1 MALSP
6 TAAAGRD
13 VQTAGGSAHSLDVF
27 GTNMHYKKLFC
38 RLLPALL
45 VAASCSTSASESL
58 PPQDDPLLSEED
70 FLSELPA
77 VLTATRLSQPARE
90 APAATTIIDRD
101 LIRAS
106 GAREIADLF
115 RLVPGFVV
123 SHDNG
128 YTPIVTY
135 HGLSNEQAR
144 RMQVLVDGRS
154 VYSVVFGG
162 TKWTDLPLAIDDI
175 ERIEVIRGPNA
186 ATYGANA
193 FLSTINI
200 ITRHSSETNGVFA
213 RVNVGNTDIHDGYLR
228 YGDTLDEL
236 SYRLT
241 LGYNHDT
248 GFPDRYDSHQVRMA
262 NFRSDY
268 QPSTSNTMEFQLG
281 FNNGEMG
288 VDSKILNAADEKNN
302 KNYFAQIRW
311 QHDLSTDEN
320 FSLQFYYI
328 GEDTAQIYDVNI
340 PVLGRVVANDSYKA
354 NRLDLE
360 AQHIKQLPRDA
371 RIVWGGGI
379 RRDSATAPG
388 YFGTEAM
395 FYNNLYRIFG
405 NLEWHLT
412 QKLLLNAGAM
422 WEKTD
427 LSGTDLAPR
436 LGLNYLFNPVHS
448 IRLTISHGT
457 RSPTL
462 AESKS
467 NFRVPVYGSTLP
479 NLPSQPADFVST
491 MWKGNENLE
500 PETITSY
507 ELGYMASLPRQGF
520 TLDIKVYQE
529 ELGGLIYM
537 DENKV
542 SDPTDYYDGSYQV
555 SGNFGD
561 ATING
566 AETTVNYQ
574 PLKDTRFVLSHS
586 YTEIKSTLPKLLPD
600 QGNQTVPEQIFSFL
614 AMQKFLGRVNGSL
627 AYYYV
632 SESDGLGS
640 GKPIPAI
647 RRLDLRLGLAFRGR
661 KMRGEIAAIVQNA
674 LHDNDYIDWRNDNI
688 FERRQYISLDV
699 QFN

>member
-1 MALSP
+1 MY
-6 TAAAGRD
+6 
-13 VQTAGGSAHSLDVF
+13 
-27 GTNMHYKKLFC
+27 YKQLFY

-45 VAASCSTSASESL
+45 VATSCGAAAGESQAPQEDPRLSE
-58 PPQDDPLLSEED
+58 EED
-70 FLSELPA
+70 FLNELPV

-90 APAATTIIDRD
+90 APVATTIIDRE
-101 LIRAS
+101 LIKAS

-162 TKWTDLPLAIDDI
+162 TKWADLPLAIDDI

-186 ATYGANA
+186 ASYGANA

-200 ITRHSSETNGVFA
+200 ITRHSSETKGIFA
-213 RVNVGNTDIHDGYLR
+213 RVNVGNTDIRDGYLR
-228 YGDTLDEL
+228 YGDSRGDLG
-236 SYRLT
+236 YRVT
-241 LGYNHDT
+241 LGYKHDT
-248 GFPDRYDSHQVRMA
+248 GFADRTDSHQVRMV

-268 QPSTSNTMEFQLG
+268 QLTTTDAMEFQLG

-288 VDSKILNAADEKNN
+288 VDSKTLNASDEKDD
-302 KNYFAQIRW
+302 KNHFAQVRW
-311 QHDLSTDEN
+311 QHDLSMDEN

-328 GEDTAQIYDVNI
+328 EEETAQVYDVVI
-340 PVLGRVVANDSYKA
+340 PVLGRVVANNSYKA

-360 AQHIKQLPRDA
+360 AQHTRQLSENA

-388 YFGTEAM
+388 YFGTEEM
-395 FYNNLYRIFG
+395 IFKDLYYINNLYRIFG

-412 QKLLLNAGAM
+412 RKLLLNAGAM

-427 LSGTDLAPR
+427 LAGSDFAPR
-436 LGLNYLFNPVHS
+436 IGLNYLFNPVHS
-448 IRLTISHGT
+448 IRLTASHGT

-467 NFRVPVYGSTLP
+467 NFRVPVYDSYLPTLPTTPSNFISTL
-479 NLPSQPADFVST
+479 
-491 MWKGNENLE
+491 WRGNEDLE

-507 ELGYMASLPRQGF
+507 ELGYMASLPKHGF
-520 TLDIKVYQE
+520 TLDIKIYRE
-529 ELGGLIYM
+529 ELKGLIYM
-537 DENKV
+537 DENRIY
-542 SDPTDYYDGSYQV
+542 DPTDYFDFRYEV
-555 SGNFGD
+555 SENLGD
-561 ATING
+561 ATIRG
-566 AETTVNYQ
+566 VETTINYQ
-574 PLKDTRFVLSHS
+574 PLRGTRFVASHS
-586 YTEIKSTLPKLLPD
+586 YTDLNSTLPKLLPD
-600 QGNQTVPEQIFSFL
+600 QGNKTAPEQIYSFL
-614 AMQKFLGRVNGSL
+614 AMQQFPRRINGSL
-627 AYYYV
+627 AYYFV

-647 RRLDLRLGLAFRGR
+647 RRLDLRLALAFGGR
-661 KMRGEIAAIVQNA
+661 KIRGEIAAIIQNA
-674 LHDNDYIDWRNDNI
+674 LPDNDYIDWRNDNI

-699 QFN
+699 KFI

>member
-1 MALSP
+1 
-6 TAAAGRD
+6 
-13 VQTAGGSAHSLDVF
+13 
-27 GTNMHYKKLFC
+27 MHHKKLFC

-45 VAASCSTSASESL
+45 VATSCSTSASESL
-58 PPQDDPLLSEED
+58 LPQEDFLLSEED
-70 FLSELPA
+70 FLSELPV

-90 APAATTIIDRD
+90 APVATTIIDRE
-101 LIRAS
+101 IIKAS

-162 TKWTDLPLAIDDI
+162 TKWADLPLAIDDI

-213 RVNVGNTDIHDGYLR
+213 RVNVGNIDIRDGYLR
-228 YGDTLDEL
+228 YGDTLDDL

-241 LGYNHDT
+241 LGYNRDT
-248 GFPDRYDSHQVRMA
+248 GFPDRNDNHQVRMA

-268 QPSTSNTMEFQLG
+268 QLTASDTMEFQLG
-281 FNNGEMG
+281 FNSGEMG
-288 VDSKILNAADEKNN
+288 VDSKTLNASGEKNN
-302 KNYFAQIRW
+302 KNHFAQIRW
-311 QHDLSTDEN
+311 QHDRSTDEN

-328 GEDTAQIYDVNI
+328 GEDTAQIYDVTI
-340 PVLGRVVANDSYKA
+340 PVLGRVVANNSYTA

-360 AQHIKQLPRDA
+360 AQHIKQLTHDA

-379 RRDSATAPG
+379 RRDSASAPG
-388 YFGTEAM
+388 YFGTKAT

-412 QKLLLNAGAM
+412 QSLLLNVGTM
-422 WEKTD
+422 LEKTD
-427 LSGTDLAPR
+427 LSGIELTPR

-448 IRLTISHGT
+448 IRLTASHGSRT
-457 RSPTL
+457 PTL

-467 NFRVPVYGSTLP
+467 NFQVAVYNSTLP
-479 NLPSQPADFVST
+479 TLPLTPADFIST
-491 MWKGNENLE
+491 LWKGNEDLE
-500 PETITSY
+500 SETITSY
-507 ELGYMASLPRQGF
+507 EFGYMASLPKKGF
-520 TLDIKVYQE
+520 TLDIKVYRE
-529 ELGGLIYM
+529 ELKGLIYM
-537 DENKV
+537 DENRV
-542 SDPTDYYDGSYQV
+542 YISTDYYDFRYEI

-561 ATING
+561 ATIIG
-566 AETTVNYQ
+566 SETSINYQ
-574 PLKDTRFVLSHS
+574 PLQDTRFVLSHS
-586 YTEIKSTLPKLLPD
+586 YTKLNSTLPKFLPD
-600 QGNQTVPEQIFSFL
+600 QGNQTAPKQIFSFL

-632 SESDGLGS
+632 SKSDGLGS
-640 GKPIPAI
+640 GDPIPAI
-647 RRLDLRLGLAFRGR
+647 RRLDLRLGLAFSGR

-674 LHDNDYIDWRNDNI
+674 LHDNDYIDWRNDNR

>member
-1 MALSP
+1 M
-6 TAAAGRD
+6 
-13 VQTAGGSAHSLDVF
+13 QH
-27 GTNMHYKKLFC
+27 KKFFY
-38 RLLPALL
+38 RLLAALL
-45 VAASCSTSASESL
+45 IATPCSTSASEPL
-58 PPQDDPLLSEED
+58 PPQDNSLFSEED
-70 FLSELPA
+70 FLNELPV

-90 APAATTIIDRD
+90 APAATTIIDRE
-101 LIRAS
+101 LIKAS

-162 TKWTDLPLAIDDI
+162 TKWMDLPLAIDDI

-213 RVNVGNTDIHDGYLR
+213 RVNVGNIDIRDGYLR
-228 YGDTLDEL
+228 YGNSRDEL
-236 SYRLT
+236 SYRVT

-248 GFPDRYDSHQVRMA
+248 GFAGRQDSHQVRIV

-268 QPSTSNTMEFQLG
+268 QLTPSDAMEFQLG

-288 VDSKILNAADEKNN
+288 VDSKTLNATDEKSN
-302 KNYFAQIRW
+302 KNHFAQIRW

-328 GEDTAQIYDVNI
+328 KEDTAQTYDIRI
-340 PVLGRVVANDSYKA
+340 PVLGRVVANNSYKA

-360 AQHIKQLPRDA
+360 AQHIKQLAHDA

-379 RRDSATAPG
+379 RRDSASAPG
-388 YFGTEAM
+388 YFGSEEM
-395 FYNNLYRIFG
+395 PFKNLYYNNNLYRIFS
-405 NLEWHLT
+405 NLEWRLT
-412 QKLLLNAGAM
+412 QKLLLNTGAM

-427 LSGTDLAPR
+427 LSGTGFAPR
-436 LGLNYLFNPVHS
+436 IGLNYLFNPVHS
-448 IRLTISHGT
+448 MRLTASHGT

-467 NFRVPVYGSTLP
+467 NFRVPVYDSTLP
-479 NLPSQPADFVST
+479 TLPTTPSNFVST
-491 MWKGNENLE
+491 LWKGNEDLE
-500 PETITSY
+500 SETITAY
-507 ELGYMASLPRQGF
+507 ELGYMASLPKQGF
-520 TLDIKVYQE
+520 TLDIKIYRE
-529 ELGGLIYM
+529 ELAGLIYM
-537 DENKV
+537 DENRVYDPNDYFDFRYEV
-542 SDPTDYYDGSYQV
+542 SE
-555 SGNFGD
+555 NFGE
-561 ATING
+561 ATIKG
-566 AETTVNYQ
+566 VETTINYQ
-574 PLKDTRFVLSHS
+574 PLRDTRFTLSHS
-586 YTEIKSTLPKLLPD
+586 YTKLKSTLPKLLPD
-600 QGNQTVPEQIFSFL
+600 QGKRTAPELIFSFL
-614 AMQKFLGRVNGSL
+614 AMQKFPRGINGSL

-640 GKPIPAI
+640 GRPIPAI
-647 RRLDLRLGLAFRGR
+647 RRLDLRLALAFSGR
-661 KMRGEIAAIVQNA
+661 KMRGEIAVIVQNA
-674 LHDNDYIDWRNDNI
+674 LPYNNYIDWRDDNI
-688 FERRQYISLDV
+688 FERRQYVSLDI

>member
-1 MALSP
+1 
-6 TAAAGRD
+6 
-13 VQTAGGSAHSLDVF
+13 
-27 GTNMHYKKLFC
+27 MHYKKLFC

>member
-1 MALSP
+1 M
-6 TAAAGRD
+6 
-13 VQTAGGSAHSLDVF
+13 QH
-27 GTNMHYKKLFC
+27 KKFFYRLPSTL
-38 RLLPALL
+38 LLPALL
-45 VAASCSTSASESL
+45 IVIPVSTSASEA
-58 PPQDDPLLSEED
+58 PPRQNNALFSEED
-70 FLSELPA
+70 FLSELPV

-90 APAATTIIDRD
+90 APAATTIIDREV
-101 LIRAS
+101 IEAS

-154 VYSVVFGG
+154 VYSVMFGG
-162 TKWTDLPLAIDDI
+162 TKWTDLPLTIDDI

-213 RVNVGNTDIHDGYLR
+213 RINVGNIDIRDSYLR
-228 YGDTLDEL
+228 YGDSLDEL

-248 GFPDRYDSHQVRMA
+248 GFAGREDSHQVRII

-268 QPSTSNTMEFQLG
+268 QLTPSDTMEFQLG

-288 VDSKILNAADEKNN
+288 VDSKKLNARDEKNN
-302 KNYFAQIRW
+302 KNHFAQIRW

-328 GEDTAQIYDVNI
+328 KEDSAQIYDVYV
-340 PVLGRVVANDSYKA
+340 PRLGLGRVVANNSYRA

-360 AQHIKQLPRDA
+360 AQHIKQLARDA

-379 RRDSATAPG
+379 RRDSASAPG
-388 YFGTEAM
+388 YFGTAKM
-395 FYNNLYRIFG
+395 PFRNLYYNNNLYRIFG
-405 NLEWHLT
+405 NLEWRLT
-412 QKLLLNAGAM
+412 QKLLLNTGAM

-427 LSGTDLAPR
+427 LARIDFAPR
-436 LGLNYLFNPVHS
+436 IGLNYLFNPVHS
-448 IRLTISHGT
+448 MRLTASHGT
-457 RSPTL
+457 RTPTL
-462 AESKS
+462 VESKS
-467 NFRVPVYGSTLP
+467 NFRVSVYDSTLATLP
-479 NLPSQPADFVST
+479 NPPANFVST
-491 MWKGNENLE
+491 LWRGNENLE
-500 PETITSY
+500 SETITAY
-507 ELGYMASLPRQGF
+507 ELGYMASLPKQGF
-520 TLDIKVYQE
+520 TLDIKIYRE
-529 ELGGLIYM
+529 ELAGLIYM
-537 DENKV
+537 DENRVHDPSDYFDFRYEV
-542 SDPTDYYDGSYQV
+542 SENL
-555 SGNFGD
+555 GN
-561 ATING
+561 ATIKG
-566 AETTVNYQ
+566 VETTANYQ
-574 PLKDTRFVLSHS
+574 PLQDTRFILSHS
-586 YTEIKSTLPKLLPD
+586 YTKLKSTLPKLLPD
-600 QGNQTVPEQIFSFL
+600 QGNRTAPELIFSFL
-614 AMQKFLGRVNGSL
+614 AIQNFPRGISSSL

-640 GKPIPAI
+640 GRPIPAI
-647 RRLDLRLGLAFRGR
+647 RRLDLRLALAFGGR
-661 KMRGEIAAIVQNA
+661 KMHGEIAVIVQNA
-674 LHDNDYIDWRNDNI
+674 LHDNDYIDWRDDNI
-688 FERRQYISLDV
+688 FEKRQYVSLDV

>member
-1 MALSP
+1 
-6 TAAAGRD
+6 
-13 VQTAGGSAHSLDVF
+13 
-27 GTNMHYKKLFC
+27 MHYKKLFY

-45 VAASCSTSASESL
+45 IASSYSTSANESL
-58 PPQDDPLLSEED
+58 PPQEDLLLSEED
-70 FLSELPA
+70 FLSELPV

-90 APAATTIIDRD
+90 APAATTVIDRD
-101 LIRAS
+101 MIKAS

-154 VYSVVFGG
+154 VYSIVFGG

-213 RVNVGNTDIHDGYLR
+213 RVNVGNIDIRDGYLR
-228 YGDTLDEL
+228 YGDTLDDL

-241 LGYNHDT
+241 LGYNRDT
-248 GFPDRYDSHQVRMA
+248 GFADRYDTHQVRMA
-262 NFRSDY
+262 TFRSDY
-268 QPSTSNTMEFQLG
+268 QLTTSDTMEFQFG

-288 VDSKILNAADEKNN
+288 VDSKTLNATDEKNN
-302 KNYFAQIRW
+302 KNHFAQIRW

-328 GEDTAQIYDVNI
+328 GEDTAQIYDVYI
-340 PVLGRVVANDSYKA
+340 PVLGRVVANNSYTA

-360 AQHIKQLPRDA
+360 AQHIKQLARNA

-379 RRDSATAPG
+379 RRDSAVASG
-388 YFGTEAM
+388 YFGTKATL
-395 FYNNLYRIFG
+395 YNNLYRVFG
-405 NLEWHLT
+405 NLEWHLM
-412 QKLLLNAGAM
+412 QSLLLNVGTM
-422 WEKTD
+422 LEKTD
-427 LSGTDLAPR
+427 LSGTEFTPR
-436 LGLNYLFNPVHS
+436 IGLNYLFNPVHS
-448 IRLTISHGT
+448 IRLTASHGSRT
-457 RSPTL
+457 PTL

-467 NFRVPVYGSTLP
+467 NFRVAVYNSTLP
-479 NLPSQPADFVST
+479 TLPSTPADFTST
-491 MWKGNENLE
+491 LWKGNENLE
-500 PETITSY
+500 SETITSY
-507 ELGYMASLPRQGF
+507 ELGYMAFLPKKGF
-520 TLDIKVYQE
+520 TLDIKVYRE
-529 ELGGLIYM
+529 ELEGLIYM
-537 DENKV
+537 DENRV
-542 SDPTDYYDGSYQV
+542 YTSTDYYDFRYEV

-561 ATING
+561 ATIYG
-566 AETTVNYQ
+566 TETTINYQ
-574 PLKDTRFVLSHS
+574 PLQDTRFVLSHS
-586 YTEIKSTLPKLLPD
+586 YTKLNSTLPKLLPD
-600 QGNQTVPEQIFSFL
+600 QGNQTAPKQIFSFL

-627 AYYYV
+627 AYYFV
-632 SESDGLGS
+632 SKSDGLGS
-640 GKPIPAI
+640 GDPIPAI
-647 RRLDLRLGLAFRGR
+647 KRLDLRLGLAFSGR
-661 KMRGEIAAIVQNA
+661 KMRGEIAAIVQNV
-674 LHDNDYIDWRNDNI
+674 LHDNDYIDWRNDNQ